1 MRATRS
7 SHPPVV
13 RRLGSGHRG
22 EEPHCFPRA
31 SLAAM
36 VPVTVSDC
44 SPVPGRP
51 DRNPVHS
58 NRRRQ
63 GPGSRAATFLLLLL
77 AAGCGDGAPPE
88 GGPGEDA
95 PGDSAPPTAATTLYF
110 VRGDAPAPVQRTV
123 AGEPGPETTLRAL
136 LQGPTAQ
143 EREAGITSW
152 FSDATAD
159 RLHSL
164 SLAEGGRLVVDFNN
178 LQEVIPNASSST
190 GSTFLLLELNST
202 LFQHPEV
209 EVIEYRM
216 EGSCQAFWGW
226 LQYECQDV
234 RRP

>member
-1 MRATRS
+1 MI
-7 SHPPVV
+7 
-13 RRLGSGHRG
+13 
-22 EEPHCFPRA
+22 
-31 SLAAM
+31 
-36 VPVTVSDC
+36 
-44 SPVPGRP
+44 PVPASESTPVPAVPQGSRPGRSP
-51 DRNPVHS
+51 
-58 NRRRQ
+58 RRRAPDPRSA
-63 GPGSRAATFLLLLL
+63 GLLLILLL

-88 GGPGEDA
+88 GGPDQDA
-95 PGDSAPPTAATTLYF
+95 PRDSAPPPATTTLYF

-152 FSDATAD
+152 FSEATAD

-164 SLAEGGRLVVDFNN
+164 SLAERGRLVVDFND
-178 LQEVIPNASSST
+178 LQQVIPNASSST
-190 GSTFLLLELNST
+190 GSTLLLLELNTT
-202 LFQHPEV
+202 LFQHREV

-234 RRP
+234 RKP